1 MSPIPGETWIRRT
14 ARRRLDIGQRR
25 PPRCA
30 SGGGFLRSG
39 ESRLRHRGRGSPRRL
54 GGASLLS
61 SPLQNF
67 NDFGDDGIE
76 FLDFQMTD
84 LVEHDVR
91 VGREQSVRPNIAR
104 LSEAAGLEVFIGE
117 SESVSVPNLLAG
129 DLTQNQVI
137 SLELRDNKCRASLG
151 LSQIGEWEGDDDDIA
166 F

>member
-1 MSPIPGETWIRRT
+1 
-14 ARRRLDIGQRR
+14 
-25 PPRCA
+25 
-30 SGGGFLRSG
+30 
-39 ESRLRHRGRGSPRRL
+39 
-54 GGASLLS
+54 
-61 SPLQNF
+61 
-67 NDFGDDGIE
+67 
-76 FLDFQMTD
+76 MTD
-84 LVEHDVR
+84 LVEHDVS

-117 SESVSVPNLLAG
+117 SESVSVPDLLAG